1 MTLPA
6 TLTPEQAAQVRA
18 LLSAATDADGVA
30 ALSEASLLGLTG
42 DGSRHALRYAADE
55 LVGYAQ
61 LWADGAAELLVHP
74 GHRRQGHASA
84 LLADLRTAGAAP
96 TLWAHGNLP
105 AAQAFCASHGLQ
117 SQRELYRM
125 SRPLGAE
132 DTTDPVL
139 PQGFSSRAFRPG
151 EDDEAWVAT
160 NAAAFAHHPEQG
172 RLTLADLHERMAQ
185 PWFDATGLIVV
196 EDAQGAADAPPM
208 AAFHWTK
215 IDPGQ
220 PSSVDPARAAG
231 EVYVVGVHPAYQGRG
246 LAAPLTGL
254 GLAHL
259 ARAGAPE
266 VFLYVD
272 GDNVPARRTYARA
285 GFADASVDV
294 IWGPAGSPDGA

>member
-1 MTLPA
+1 MTLSPLA
-6 TLTPEQAAQVRA
+6 PEQVPQVRA
-18 LLSAATDADGVA
+18 LLAAATAAEGVS
-30 ALSEASLLGLTG
+30 ALSEASLLGLTAPG
-42 DGSRHALRYAADE
+42 ARHALRYAADE

-61 LWADGAAELLVHP
+61 LWDDGAAELLVHP
-74 GHRRQGHASA
+74 GHRRAGHGSA
-84 LLADLRTAGAAP
+84 LLAQLRTAGGEP
-96 TLWAHGNLP
+96 SLWAHGNLP
-105 AAQAFCASHGLQ
+105 AAQAFCAAQGLA

-125 SRPLGAE
+125 SRPLTDDDGA
-132 DTTDPVL
+132 DPVL
-139 PQGFSSRAFRPG
+139 PQGFSARAFRPG

-185 PWFDATGLIVV
+185 PWFDAAGLIVV
-196 EDAQGAADAPPM
+196 EDDGRPADAPPM

-215 IDPGQ
+215 VDPDQ
-220 PSSVDPARAAG
+220 PSSLDPARAAG

-259 ARAGAPE
+259 ARSGAPE

-285 GFADASVDV
+285 GFTDASVDV
-294 IWGPAGSPDGA
+294 VWGGASAPESA